1 MLDLRRSASSP
12 PRFMGCHG
20 YVVTF
25 LVKETPDTAFWVS
38 LGVSLSLFD
47 VNRCE
52 LFTLSVAF
60 FLPLDPL
67 KRLYGTV
74 FYACGNL
81 CRSLIDGHENVPT
94 FSDHQQS
101 LFVPTR

>member
-52 LFTLSVAF
+52 LFTLSRGLLSSTGPFKTAVW
-60 FLPLDPL
+60 
-67 KRLYGTV
+67 Y
-74 FYACGNL
+74 CIL
-81 CRSLIDGHENVPT
+81 CVWKSLQIPH
-94 FSDHQQS
+94 
-101 LFVPTR
+101 